1 MIPLETQIF
10 RLIFPPSGSI
20 PLEKIEAVPHIRQ
33 HINSIIDLASTEHGI
48 SPPDESAALTARV
61 IELRDTPG
69 PDGKIRTW
77 RTIAEICG
85 TTLDAARHRYVK
97 GKATIR
103 KSRTV
108 RPSNPPFQLPE
119 PDPAYHEAIEHPPKL
134 IEIRGVEIVDAHN
147 IACEWGLEKSPSES
161 TQADHPQ
168 KTEAEPLQEA
178 EPANLE
184 KPAEPEKK
192 PDEVATIKKPA
203 PIPTRLTMCGDFTT
217 VRGISLA
224 GKPIDAVG
232 VGGLEEPP
240 EALTPCQRG
249 QLVGPKIPHEL
260 DDELIVL
267 REAGNSLKEIVNHLR
282 ILGIKCTEADVSAR
296 VLSEQRK
303 RAAAKKAEE
312 APVQEAVE
320 PATQDGTDE
329 EPQEAEATD
338 DRPEPVS
345 MSRKELDLRIWDMWR
360 AGKTLEEI
368 SDILYSKG
376 LYYSPKSVRVRLLS
390 QGAKL

>member
-85 TTLDAARHRYVK
+85 TTLDAVRHRYGK

-108 RPSNPPFQLPE
+108 EEAHVEPFLADTVVSRHPKIETESLPE
-119 PDPAYHEAIEHPPKL
+119 
-134 IEIRGVEIVDAHN
+134 VE
-147 IACEWGLEKSPSES
+147 L
-161 TQADHPQ
+161 
-168 KTEAEPLQEA
+168 
-178 EPANLE
+178 ANLE
-184 KPAEPEKK
+184 KPAEQEKK

-217 VRGISLA
+217 VRGIGLA
-224 GKPIDAVG
+224 GKPVDAVG
-232 VGGLEEPP
+232 AGVLEERSEVRTVEKPAPLDP
-240 EALTPCQRG
+240 ETLAEVDRMLGEGMGVLDIVAELEMKGKHVPWT
-249 QLVGPKIPHEL
+249 KI
-260 DDELIVL
+260 
-267 REAGNSLKEIVNHLR
+267 RA
-282 ILGIKCTEADVSAR
+282 
-296 VLSEQRK
+296 
-303 RAAAKKAEE
+303 RAAYRAKMKRKE
-312 APVQEAVE
+312 AKPESQEV
-320 PATQDGTDE
+320 
-329 EPQEAEATD
+329 EATD
-338 DRPEPVS
+338 ARPEPVAI
-345 MSRKELDLRIWDMWR
+345 SRKELDLRIWDMWK
-360 AGKTLEEI
+360 AGETLDGI
-368 SDILYSKG
+368 SDILYSEG
-376 LYYSPKSVRVRLLS
+376 LYYSAKSVRVRLLS